1 VTEGQTIAVERLDVE
16 EGASVE
22 LDHVL
27 LIGEGEDVTI
37 GTPVVDGARVVATAT
52 ENGRGDKIIVFK
64 YKRKVRYRRKNGHRQ
79 LYTMLSIENILPPGA
94 AAPKAKTARA
104 KAAAKPAAAAD
115 TKPEAAAEAA
125 PEAAAKETAPAAA
138 APKAAAKPKATT
150 TAKAAPKAAAPRT
163 AKPKATPK
171 KTTAAKPKASAKTAA
186 AKPKP
191 ARKAAPRKKKEET
204 TDNGA

>member
-1 VTEGQTIAVERLDVE
+1 MTEGQTIAVERLDVE

-79 LYTMLSIENILPPGA
+79 LYTMLNIENILPPGA
-94 AAPKAKTARA
+94 AAPKTKTA
-104 KAAAKPAAAAD
+104 KARTAA
-115 TKPEAAAEAA
+115 KPEAAAEAA
-125 PEAAAKETAPAAA
+125 PEAAAKETAPKAA
-138 APKAAAKPKATT
+138 APKAAAKPKAAA
-150 TAKAAPKAAAPRT
+150 TAKAAPKAAAPKT
-163 AKPKATPK
+163 AKPKAAPK
-171 KTTAAKPKASAKTAA
+171 KTTAAKPKASAGTAEA
-186 AKPKP
+186 RPKP